1 MQNTRD
7 EGGGW
12 MAVLKKVKNKAF
24 CDRLSTEKQRN
35 HLIKKITDARRGTEI
50 GVTN

>member
-24 CDRLSTEKQRN
+24 CYRLSTEKQRN
-35 HLIKKITDARRGTEI
+35 NLIKKKSLTQGGGRRSA
-50 GVTN
+50 